1 MTRSLALL
9 LLFLFPLAF
18 SPGPGNIFF
27 SAHGAAFG
35 LRRSLRALLGYHL
48 ATWGISV
55 MIGLGLRAILLRHP
69 ALTQWVQHLDRAY
82 VLWLAW
88 NMIRSGL
95 TLNQHTAHAAGF
107 MQGVWLLLLNPKG
120 YAIMVLMF
128 SQFQPVDPDR
138 PILWVMGISLLFTLN
153 NLVAFTLWT
162 LAGAAVAQGWSKAH
176 HATRLQVGCRLCLA
190 GVGLW
195 LILMRLP

>member
-1 MTRSLALL
+1 MTHSLTFL

-27 SAHGAAFG
+27 SAHGAKFG
-35 LRRSLRALLGYHL
+35 LRHSLSALLGYHH
-48 ATWGISV
+48 AKWGKSV
-55 MIGLGLRAILLRHP
+55 MIGLGLGAILLRHP
-69 ALTQWVQHLDRAY
+69 ALNQWVQHLDGVY

-120 YAIMVLMF
+120 YDIMVLMF
-128 SQFQPVDPDR
+128 SHYSPLIPTDQPVGYGGQPS
-138 PILWVMGISLLFTLN
+138 VYLN

-162 LAGAAVAQGWSKAH
+162 LAGAAVAQGLSKPH
-176 HATRLQVGCRLCLA
+176 HATQLQMSC
-190 GVGLW
+190 
-195 LILMRLP
+195 

>member
-1 MTRSLALL
+1 MPRSLALL
-9 LLFLFPLAF
+9 LLFLFPRAF
-18 SPGPGNIFF
+18 SPGPGNIFL

-35 LRRSLRALLGYHL
+35 LRRSLRTLLGYHL

-69 ALTQWVQHLDRAY
+69 DLTQWVQHLDRAY

-128 SQFQPVDPDR
+128 SQFSPLIPTDPSC
-138 PILWVMGISLLFTLN
+138 G
-153 NLVAFTLWT
+153 
-162 LAGAAVAQGWSKAH
+162 
-176 HATRLQVGCRLCLA
+176 
-190 GVGLW
+190 
-195 LILMRLP
+195 

>member
-1 MTRSLALL
+1 MVSLRLFATGFLMTRSLALL

-35 LRRSLRALLGYHL
+35 LRRSLRA
-48 ATWGISV
+48 
-55 MIGLGLRAILLRHP
+55 ILLRHP
-69 ALTQWVQHLDRAY
+69 ALTQWVQHLDEAY

-128 SQFQPVDPDR
+128 SQF
-138 PILWVMGISLLFTLN
+138 
-153 NLVAFTLWT
+153 
-162 LAGAAVAQGWSKAH
+162 
-176 HATRLQVGCRLCLA
+176 
-190 GVGLW
+190 
-195 LILMRLP
+195 